1 MKSIRTYL
9 LFALLAIITL
19 VTFFSVLH
27 GYQSSITKA
36 EQLFDERLQ
45 NLAEIIAITNQDS
58 EPRIEE
64 SSAHS
69 STVFFQIWSSDL
81 DLLVYSHNAPMD
93 FLTSIDN
100 KESFKNVNFSGYRWR
115 SFTLYDQALERW
127 IVTGERIDIRYGLA
141 ENIVTASIIPIVLA
155 IPIAALII
163 WWAIGL
169 GLKPLKTLAVQL
181 SNKEVDDLSPV
192 ALQESPQELTQ
203 LVTTIN
209 ALLRRLN
216 SAFSR
221 EQRFSAD
228 AAHELRTPISAL
240 KVQIHNL
247 QQKNKYDESELKPL
261 AAGIERMAYVIEQ
274 ILSLY
279 RHSPEQ
285 GLVQKTKID
294 LCATAQQ
301 VIADNYESIA
311 EKKQNISLNSE
322 PAFMLQANAFA
333 LETLIHNL
341 LMNASKYTPEQGDIL
356 LTITESTD
364 GIRLIVE
371 DSGLGITESEIDRV
385 FERFYRVDGDQHDS
399 GTLGCGLGLAIVK
412 HIVELHKANIK
423 LEQSAQLGGLK
434 VSVDFPIDKEA

>member
-27 GYQSSITKA
+27 GYQSSIAKA

-58 EPRIEE
+58 EPRSEK
-64 SSAHS
+64 SSTHS
-69 STVFFQIWSSDL
+69 STVFFQIWSKDL
-81 DLLVYSHNAPMD
+81 KLLVYSHNAPME
-93 FLTSIDN
+93 FLTSTD
-100 KESFKNVNFSGYRWR
+100 KKQSFTNVNFNGYRWQ
-115 SFTLYDQALERW
+115 SFTLYDQPLERW
-127 IVTGERIDIRYGLA
+127 IVTGERMDIRYGLA

-155 IPIAALII
+155 IPLAGLII

-169 GLKPLKTLAVQL
+169 GLKPLKTLAIQL
-181 SNKEVDDLSPV
+181 GNKEVDDLSPV

-247 QQKNKYDESELKPL
+247 RQKNKYDENELKPL

-285 GLVQKTKID
+285 GLVEKTKVD
-294 LCATAQQ
+294 LCAIAQQ
-301 VIADNYESIA
+301 VIADNYEYIA

-322 PAFMLQANAFA
+322 SVFMLQANAFA

-356 LTITESTD
+356 LTIAKSSD
-364 GIRLIVE
+364 GVQLVIE
-371 DSGLGITESEIDRV
+371 DSGLGIPESDLDRV
-385 FERFYRVDGDQHDS
+385 FERFYRVNGDQHSS

-412 HIVELHKANIK
+412 HIVELHAANIK
-423 LEQSAQLGGLK
+423 LEKSVELGGLK
-434 VSVDFPIDKEA
+434 VRINFPIAKEV

>member
-279 RHSPEQ
+279 RHSP
-285 GLVQKTKID
+285 
-294 LCATAQQ
+294 
-301 VIADNYESIA
+301 
-311 EKKQNISLNSE
+311 
-322 PAFMLQANAFA
+322 
-333 LETLIHNL
+333 
-341 LMNASKYTPEQGDIL
+341 
-356 LTITESTD
+356 
-364 GIRLIVE
+364 
-371 DSGLGITESEIDRV
+371 
-385 FERFYRVDGDQHDS
+385 
-399 GTLGCGLGLAIVK
+399 
-412 HIVELHKANIK
+412 
-423 LEQSAQLGGLK
+423 
-434 VSVDFPIDKEA
+434 

>member
-9 LFALLAIITL
+9 LFSLLAIITL

-27 GYQSSITKA
+27 GYQSSIAKA

-45 NLAEIIAITNQDS
+45 HLAEIIAITNQDR
-58 EPRIEE
+58 EPRQED

-69 STVFFQIWSSDL
+69 SSVFFEIWSSEL
-81 DLLVYSHNAPMD
+81 DLLVYSHNAPME
-93 FLTSIDN
+93 FLTSTEN
-100 KESFKNVNFSGYRWR
+100 KESFKNVNFNGYRWR
-115 SFTLYDQALERW
+115 SFTLYDQRLDRW

-155 IPIAALII
+155 IPIAGFII

-169 GLKPLKTLAVQL
+169 GLKPLKTLAIQL
-181 SNKEVDDLSPV
+181 SNKEADDLSAV
-192 ALQESPQELTQ
+192 ALNESPQELTQ

-209 ALLRRLN
+209 ALLRRLT
-216 SAFSR
+216 SAFLR

-247 QQKNKYDESELKPL
+247 QQKNKYDENELKPL

-285 GLVQKTKID
+285 GLVQKTKVD
-294 LCATAQQ
+294 LCAIAQQ
-301 VIADNYESIA
+301 VIAGNYESFS
-311 EKKQNISLNSE
+311 EKNQNISLNSE
-322 PAFMLQANAFA
+322 SDFMLQANTFA
-333 LETLIHNL
+333 IETLIHNL
-341 LMNASKYTPEQGDIL
+341 VMNASKYTHEQGDIL
-356 LTITESTD
+356 LTIRNADSV
-364 GIRLIVE
+364 IQLVVE
-371 DSGLGITESEIDRV
+371 DSGIGIPETELDRV
-385 FERFYRVDGDQHDS
+385 FERFYRVAGDRHAS
-399 GTLGCGLGLAIVK
+399 GMLGCGLGLAIVK
-412 HIVELHKANIK
+412 HIVDLHGAKIK
-423 LEQSAQLGGLK
+423 LEQSVELGGLK
-434 VSVDFPIDKEA
+434 VIIDFPRDEI

>member
-1 MKSIRTYL
+1 
-9 LFALLAIITL
+9 
-19 VTFFSVLH
+19 
-27 GYQSSITKA
+27 
-36 EQLFDERLQ
+36 
-45 NLAEIIAITNQDS
+45 
-58 EPRIEE
+58 
-64 SSAHS
+64 
-69 STVFFQIWSSDL
+69 
-81 DLLVYSHNAPMD
+81 
-93 FLTSIDN
+93 
-100 KESFKNVNFSGYRWR
+100 
-115 SFTLYDQALERW
+115 LYDQLLERW

-181 SNKEVDDLSPV
+181 SNKEADDLSPV
-192 ALQESPQELTQ
+192 TLQDSPQELTQ

-261 AAGIERMAYVIEQ
+261 SAGIERMAYVIEQ

-285 GLVQKTKID
+285 GSVQKTKVD
-294 LCATAQQ
+294 LCAIAQQ
-301 VIADNYESIA
+301 VIADNYESIE
-311 EKKQNISLNSE
+311 EKKQSISLNSG
-322 PAFMLQANAFA
+322 AVFMLQANAFA

-341 LMNASKYTPEQGDIL
+341 LMNASKYAPERGEIQLI
-356 LTITESTD
+356 ITEYSD
-364 GIRLIVE
+364 GVRHIVE
-371 DSGLGITESEIDRV
+371 DSGLGIAESEIDRV
-385 FERFYRVDGDQHDS
+385 FERFYRVDGDRHNS
-399 GTLGCGLGLAIVK
+399 GILGCGLGLAIVK
-412 HIVELHKANIK
+412 HIVELHEANIK
-423 LEQSAQLGGLK
+423 LENSSQLGGLK
-434 VSVDFPIDKEA
+434 VSVDFPVAKEA